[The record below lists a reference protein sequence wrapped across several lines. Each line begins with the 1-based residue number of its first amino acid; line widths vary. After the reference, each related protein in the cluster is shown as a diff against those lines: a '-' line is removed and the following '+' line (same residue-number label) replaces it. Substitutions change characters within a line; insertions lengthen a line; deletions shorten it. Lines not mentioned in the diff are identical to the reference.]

1 VRGPYCGSL
10 FYLGCDG
17 SFDSSILI
25 RTMLLRKGWAVFG
38 VGGGVVAQSD
48 PLAEYTETL
57 HKASGLLR
65 VFGMA

>member
-1 VRGPYCGSL
+1 
-10 FYLGCDG
+10 
-17 SFDSSILI
+17 
-25 RTMLLRKGWAVFG
+25 MLLRKGWAVFG